1 MALLYPRSERTNSIP
16 YSVKNITFA
25 TYDKAPNLT
34 PDDATALLP
43 LNDFGIAVT
52 PVIWND
58 PSCNWQTYDAI
69 ILRSCWDYH
78 QKLDD
83 FRRWLDHITALQIPL
98 WNPME
103 IVHWNLHKKYLQD
116 LAGPGLSTPR
126 TIWLN
131 AGSSAQLQ
139 TLLQDYGLAQAVVK
153 PAVSATAWQTWRT
166 SPANAQHDQTRLDE
180 LLKFSDVMIQEFI
193 PEVTISGEWSLL
205 FLGGEFSHAVVKRP
219 QTGDFRVQSDF
230 GGTYHAETPPPELIK
245 QAENILHKMN
255 HPLLYARVDGVV
267 RNGDFVLMELELI
280 EPQLFLELHPLAPQR
295 FASAIA
301 AIL

>member
-1 MALLYPRSERTNSIP
+1 M
-16 YSVKNITFA
+16 KNIAFV
-25 TYDKAPNLT
+25 TYHKAPHLT
-34 PDDATALLP
+34 PDDATALSALR
-43 LNDFGIAVT
+43 DAGIAVT
-52 PVIWND
+52 PVIWNL
-58 PSCNWQTYDAI
+58 PSNDWNAYDAI

-83 FRRWLDHITALQIPL
+83 FRRWLDHIAALQIPL

-116 LAGPGLSTPR
+116 LAARGVSIPQ

-131 AGSSAQLQ
+131 AGSSAHLQ
-139 TLLQDYGLAQAVVK
+139 TLLHDYGFAQAVVK

-166 SPANAQHDQTRLDE
+166 SLANAQHDQTKLDE
-180 LLKFSDVMIQEFI
+180 LLRFTDVMIQEFI

-219 QTGDFRVQSDF
+219 KNGDFRVQSDF
-230 GGTYHAETPPPELIK
+230 GGTYHAQTPPPELIK
-245 QAENILHKMN
+245 QTESILHRMDR
-255 HPLLYARVDGVV
+255 PLLYARVDGVV

-280 EPQLFLELHPLAPQR
+280 EPQLFLDLHALAPQR

-301 AIL
+301 KIL

>member
-1 MALLYPRSERTNSIP
+1 M
-16 YSVKNITFA
+16 KNIAFV
-25 TYDKAPNLT
+25 TYCKAPNLT
-34 PDDATALLP
+34 PDDATAVLP
-43 LNDFGIAVT
+43 LHDFGITVT
-52 PVIWND
+52 PVIWNGT
-58 PSCNWQTYDAI
+58 SCNWQTYDAI

-78 QKLDD
+78 QRLDD
-83 FRRWLDHITALQIPL
+83 FRGWLDHIAALQIPL
-98 WNPME
+98 WNPAE
-103 IVHWNLHKKYLQD
+103 IVHWNLHKKYLQE
-116 LAGPGLSTPR
+116 LAAQGVSIPQ

-139 TLLQDYGLAQAVVK
+139 TLLHDYGLAQAVVK

-166 SPANAQHDQTRLDE
+166 SPANAPHDQTKLDE
-180 LLKFSDVMIQEFI
+180 LLRFSDVMIQEFI

-219 QTGDFRVQSDF
+219 KNGDFRVQSDF
-230 GGTYHAETPPPELIK
+230 GGTYHAQMPPPELIE
-245 QAENILHKMN
+245 QAKNILHKMN
-255 HPLLYARVDGVV
+255 RALLYARVDGVV

-280 EPQLFLELHPLAPQR
+280 EPQLFLNLHPPAPQR